1 MKKEFSNKT
10 ALPIAKV
17 NYHFTNRC
25 NYFCQHCFVDKT
37 KPEIPLS
44 QKFLV
49 IDHIKE
55 YFEELHC
62 KGTINLVGGEP
73 TLSPDFGPL
82 LSHATKQGL
91 NVGTVTNGSALTPE
105 FFARYGSLLSEIGLS
120 IDSLNPAL
128 NRLFGRCDI
137 QGKVNTRE
145 HWYRVAE
152 QIHLHGIR
160 LKINICLAQMNC
172 NDDFTNFLEKV
183 KPDRLKVMVL
193 SIVAGVNDKLA
204 DQKPTQEQV
213 EAFVARHKAFNPVV
227 ENDGEMQNAYVM
239 VNSRGMLCINDQ
251 GIEKELKNLVENRLV
266 SEDLSLI
273 DPHKYFKRYNKT

>member
-1 MKKEFSNKT
+1 
-10 ALPIAKV
+10 
-17 NYHFTNRC
+17 
-25 NYFCQHCFVDKT
+25 
-37 KPEIPLS
+37 
-44 QKFLV
+44 
-49 IDHIKE
+49 
-55 YFEELHC
+55 
-62 KGTINLVGGEP
+62 
-73 TLSPDFGPL
+73 
-82 LSHATKQGL
+82 
-91 NVGTVTNGSALTPE
+91 
-105 FFARYGSLLSEIGLS
+105 
-120 IDSLNPAL
+120 
-128 NRLFGRCDI
+128 
-137 QGKVNTRE
+137 
-145 HWYRVAE
+145 
-152 QIHLHGIR
+152 
-160 LKINICLAQMNC
+160 MNC